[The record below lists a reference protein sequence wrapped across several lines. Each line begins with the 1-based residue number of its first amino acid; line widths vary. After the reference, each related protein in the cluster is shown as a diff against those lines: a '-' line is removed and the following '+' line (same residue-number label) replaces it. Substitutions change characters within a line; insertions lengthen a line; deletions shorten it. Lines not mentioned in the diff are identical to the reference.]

1 MSLAKV
7 SQHFLKIESV
17 EGKLHELIAV
27 FDIENVYNADETGLF
42 FRLGPNKTL
51 ATKSDRAKG
60 IKKDKER
67 ITVLLCCNS
76 TGTKKVKPF
85 VIGRYQILVVFNI
98 TLPIRYSSNSR

>member
-1 MSLAKV
+1 
-7 SQHFLKIESV
+7 LKIESV
-17 EGKLHELIAV
+17 EGKLHEAV
-27 FDIENVYNADETGLF
+27 FDIENVYNADDTGLF

-98 TLPIRYSSNSR
+98 TLPVRYSSNSKIKNGISG